1 MEQKKQQYIID
12 EQSLEKAKA
21 LFETRDINNIE
32 VGTTKGLCQIHE
44 YLFCDLYNFAGK
56 VRIKTLLKEAF
67 VLQIQCFST

>member
-21 LFETRDINNIE
+21 LFETSDINNIE
-32 VGTTKGLCQIHE
+32 VQLKDYARYMSIYSAIYTTLPE
-44 YLFCDLYNFAGK
+44 RYVL
-56 VRIKTLLKEAF
+56 KTLLKEAF

>member
-32 VGTTKGLCQIHE
+32 VGTTKGLCQIHVDRGSGDDGSIIHE
-44 YLFCDLYNFAGK
+44 
-56 VRIKTLLKEAF
+56 
-67 VLQIQCFST
+67 

>member
-21 LFETRDINNIE
+21 LFETSDINNIE
-32 VGTTKGLCQIHE
+32 VGTTTRYMSIYSAIYTTLPE
-44 YLFCDLYNFAGK
+44 RYVL
-56 VRIKTLLKEAF
+56 KTLLKEAF